1 MSTEREIPEYAK
13 PALYVGAIIL
23 SFLAAILTF
32 VAEFGWWR
40 TIYSW
45 GYDFALY
52 GEFVEAYGKIA
63 LVILG
68 LGFLAVAFLALQ
80 QLYPILR
87 VSDEVHRKLE
97 RAGFFLAISM
107 VVLTIIITIVFVAQV
122 SDATD
127 WDLGTSFYSGMFGGL
142 LSALFFWLA
151 RRIKKP
157 AK

>member
-32 VAEFGWWR
+32 TSEFGWWQGG
-40 TIYSW
+40 YSW

-52 GEFVEAYGKIA
+52 GEFVEWYGKFA
-63 LVILG
+63 LVILA
-68 LGFLAVAFLALQ
+68 LGFLAVSFLALQ
-80 QLYPILR
+80 QLYPVLR
-87 VSDEVHRKLE
+87 VPEETNKKLE
-97 RAGFFLAISM
+97 RLGFFLAIGM
-107 VVLTIIITIVFVAQV
+107 VVFTILITIIFVVQV

-127 WDLGTSFYSGMFGGL
+127 WDLGTSFYGSIFGGL

-151 RRIKKP
+151 GRIETP